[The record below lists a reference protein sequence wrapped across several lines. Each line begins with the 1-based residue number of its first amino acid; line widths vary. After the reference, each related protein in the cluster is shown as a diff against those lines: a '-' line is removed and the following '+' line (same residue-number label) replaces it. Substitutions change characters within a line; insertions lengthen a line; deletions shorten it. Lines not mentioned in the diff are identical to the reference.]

1 MQLARLCDLLSRQ
14 PVRIKRRP
22 HATKVHVENPWVF
35 NVFQWNYG
43 LNIHMLSSYVIK
55 PKCWIHYMGRQV
67 FFSPDVVNNNVK
79 YLYVILILWCFYR
92 GIWFTK
98 HLEYLLLFDFPDIF
112 DTQWSMHQ
120 TVSQKIHQSS
130 PKCICMHLLQFPIT
144 KSVGL

>member
-67 FFSPDVVNNNVK
+67 FF
-79 YLYVILILWCFYR
+79 LQMLWIIILNIYMLSSSSGVFIVEYDLQN
-92 GIWFTK
+92 IWSIYCC
-98 HLEYLLLFDFPDIF
+98 LI
-112 DTQWSMHQ
+112 SQ
-120 TVSQKIHQSS
+120 TFSIPSGVCIKVSQKIHQSS